1 MKIKF
6 FVILALS
13 FLTVSLQSEKN
24 NKFQISPNQFK
35 KNDFIEIRLPHKPP
49 METAIIRP
57 DGEVVYTGVFFKK
70 VGYPSIKILKIKV
83 NDIYGYVYID
93 GTETKTKVFKMKGKY
108 EFYFA
113 DNLETETDNTYSISF
128 FVHFL
133 GK

>member
-1 MKIKF
+1 MKTNI
-6 FVILALS
+6 FVILAFS
-13 FLTVSLQSEKN
+13 ILTESLISEKN
-24 NKFQISPNQFK
+24 NKFQISPIQFR
-35 KNDFIEIRLPHKPP
+35 KNDVIEIRIPHKPP

-57 DGEVVYTGVFFKK
+57 DGEVVYTDVFFKK
-70 VGYPSIKILKIKV
+70 VGYPSIKNLKLKV

-93 GTETKTKVFKMKGKY
+93 GNETKTKVFKMKGKY